1 MGTPMSEEA
10 KRKIS
15 EAFARK
21 RAERGLDDN
30 GRQIIPTEL
39 KNKPV
44 TVRMEDVNFD
54 PKIFEIMK
62 TGKPVDLL
70 LSSKGGMTRATNF
83 MVVGDPGVGKST
95 VTLDILADLQT
106 AGMKV
111 LFVSGEMD
119 RFDVYD
125 YVQRYPKFGKIDTL
139 FMGEYLD
146 ENPKLVVEEML
157 NAGYDV
163 VLIDSFVEVQDT
175 VKSAVGMSTG
185 EAEKWLVDLMRSH
198 NGANNEEKIYTSFL
212 CIQQVNK
219 GGNFVGSNK
228 LKHNTTGM
236 MEIRFD
242 EDGNRYLEFSKN
254 RRGEVNKKL
263 YFSLKESGDVH
274 YDDIRFNLDES
285 ARKVVDAEKTR
296 LKEEDHDWGKAFGE
310 FVTPDGSGEED

>member
-1 MGTPMSEEA
+1 MGQMSEEA

-15 EAFARK
+15 EAFARR

-30 GRQIIPTEL
+30 GKPIIPTEL

-62 TGKPVDLL
+62 TGKPVDML

-83 MVVGDPGVGKST
+83 MIVGDPGVGKST
-95 VTLDILADLQT
+95 VTMDVLADLQKDER
-106 AGMKV
+106 KV
-111 LFVSGEMD
+111 LFISGEMD
-119 RFDVYD
+119 RFDLFD
-125 YVQRYPKFGKIDTL
+125 YVQRYPKFGKIDTI

-157 NAGYDV
+157 SAGYDV
-163 VLIDSFVEVQDT
+163 VLLDSFVEIQDT

-185 EAEKWLVDLMRSH
+185 EAEKWLVDLMRLH
-198 NGANNEEKIYTSFL
+198 NGANNEGKIYTSFL

-263 YFSLKESGDVH
+263 YFSLKENGDVH
-274 YDDIRFNLDES
+274 YDEIRFNLDES
-285 ARKVVDAEKTR
+285 ARKVVDAEKNR
-296 LKEEDHDWGKAFGE
+296 LKDEDKDWGKAFGE
-310 FVTPDGSGEED
+310 FVTPDGSEEDN